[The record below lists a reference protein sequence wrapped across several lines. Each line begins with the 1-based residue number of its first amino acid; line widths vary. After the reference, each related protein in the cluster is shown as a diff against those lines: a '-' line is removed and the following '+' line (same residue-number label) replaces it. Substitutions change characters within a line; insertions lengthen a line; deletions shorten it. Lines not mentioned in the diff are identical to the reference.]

1 MSPPRFSLERQAV
14 RSAFDRAALTYDG
27 AAALQREVA
36 SRMAERLQY
45 VKLAP
50 ARVLDLGCG
59 TGADFALLSRA
70 YPDARPIGCDWSPV
84 MLRQARDRVPRLKRL
99 LPLLGRSMPQFVCA
113 EASALPLRSCSIGL
127 VWSNQMLQW
136 LDDPGPSLREIQR
149 VLEVGGLL
157 MFSTLGPDTLKEL
170 RQAFA
175 RDSAPHV
182 HRFDDMHDVGDL
194 LISCG
199 FADPVMD
206 METITLTYADLNA
219 LVQDLRRSGASNR
232 AAQRR
237 RGLTGRALW
246 QGAREAY
253 EELRCEGR
261 LPATFEVIY
270 GHAWKPQP
278 RVSEDGRAIVRFGSS
293 QRDRVPGSP

>member
-1 MSPPRFSLERQAV
+1 MSQRYSLERQAA
-14 RSAFDRAALTYDG
+14 RRAFDRAAHTYDAG
-27 AAALQREVA
+27 AVLQREVA

-59 TGADFALLSRA
+59 TGADFALLAQA
-70 YPDARPIGCDWSPV
+70 YPQAQRIGCDWSPV
-84 MLRQARDRVPRLKRL
+84 MLRQARERVPRLKRL
-99 LPLLGRSMPQFVCA
+99 LPLLGRGMPQLVCA
-113 EASALPLRSCSIGL
+113 EASALPLRSGSIAL

-136 LDDPGPSLREIQR
+136 LDDAGPSLREIQR

-175 RDSAPHV
+175 RDPVPHV

-194 LISCG
+194 LVACG

-219 LVQDLRRSGASNR
+219 LVGDLRRTGAANR

-246 QGAREAY
+246 QGVREAY
-253 EELRCEGR
+253 EQLRRDGR

-278 RVSEDGRAIVRFGSS
+278 RLSEDGRAIVRF
-293 QRDRVPGSP
+293 DPGRGRGLGRP